1 MHAAER
7 LPACMRFISLSHP
20 TKSAHTKGPVSLLPA
35 ARHASDV
42 EFPPVS
48 LDPIKGFDLTTHCH
62 LARTAAL
69 LLLTCVAEY
78 LPADEPTIDVPEQVE
93 FFENRI
99 RPVLVEHCYSCHSQE
114 AETVQGGLYL
124 DSKMGWQQ
132 GGDSGPAIL
141 PGQADASLL
150 IQAMA
155 YEEMEMPPK
164 GRLGDDVLNDF
175 KKWINDGAVDPRHE
189 RTVPT
194 RPAVDYDTALEFWA
208 FQSPQW
214 SSPPTG
220 SNRDAT
226 RPIGMI
232 DRWLNHTL
240 EQNDLRPNPP
250 ADPVTLIRR
259 ATLDLIG
266 LPPQPEAIDRFV
278 SDWQQDSKAAWR
290 KLIDELLASEHYGE
304 RWGRHWLD
312 VARYAEDQAHT
323 FKARQYPRG
332 YLYRDWV
339 IQALNRDLPYDR
351 FLTAQI
357 AGDLTGTEEDRH
369 ERLAALGLFAL
380 GPVYYAENVEQAKA
394 RADEWD
400 DRIDTLMRGVLGL
413 TVSCARCHDHKFD
426 PITMQDYYALAG
438 VFASS
443 EYQER
448 PIVPSEVVVARQEKD
463 RLAQQAQT
471 AVERYLSE
479 TSRSIRPELIQTL
492 PELAVAAWQ
501 FHLQQLREPAENDNE
516 KNKQLDEFAKQ
527 NNLSVTPLRRLL
539 ELPTHLKNASSEEQQ
554 FFGDWPSLLSQE
566 IVENEDADDILRQV
580 RQMGVRWREQANDW
594 LPLRETLIQQ
604 FGTNVAFLKDTDRS
618 EVIPGLIPL
627 GNLFDDSKNTPL
639 DVALASDKF
648 KAVASE
654 QSLGVS
660 RTRWAPRAEI
670 APGISFDFRKLGGND
685 RAFGSIC
692 NDAWHTDGG
701 IRTTGQPAAANLPRE
716 EQGIGMHANALLTFD
731 LNEIRSAG
739 LIPQDQRMRL
749 RVDRAGHNDDTAGR
763 GDPSAYVAVIF
774 SRPHRDKAVT
784 DAILGGWI
792 NGEAAEVATDDF
804 TYYFSSP
811 LPPPLKADGRFI
823 TIDLPIPAEAQ
834 YFTLVTTGADGPD
847 TNSISSDHTVFSG
860 VRLEFDPLPEL
871 QVTAKD
877 PDDIES
883 NPESNLRAA
892 AWVLSRLLDEGGV
905 LSLPPAEAETFFQ
918 SDQKQ
923 EIERLRI
930 AAAERK
936 KEAEEVIILQAH
948 SLKDDKPRDL
958 PVYLQGNPAKQ
969 GEVVARSFPAIFTS
983 GIREPFASSQSG
995 RLELA
1000 QAITSPDNPLTARV
1014 MVNRVWAGHFGHG
1027 LVRTPSNFGELGDRP
1042 SHPELLDNLAIQ
1054 FMQNNWSLK
1063 WLHREI
1069 MTSQAYQRS
1078 SGFDANGNEADP
1090 ENRLLWKMNRR
1101 RLEIEPWRDTLLSVT
1116 GELDPAIGGPPLNL
1130 TDSNHRRR
1138 TIYSFI
1144 SRHRLDEQL
1153 RLFDFPDPN
1162 ITADKR
1168 SETTVPLQQL
1178 FVMNSDFMAQR
1189 SRAFARRLAERFPD
1203 DENERIQ
1210 HAYRLCYGRFPSP
1223 DELEQV
1229 QGFLQSDT
1237 APGESDRLTRLEQF
1251 CLALLSTNELMYV
1264 D

>member
-1 MHAAER
+1 MTFHRYLALIA
-7 LPACMRFISLSHP
+7 IGSLV
-20 TKSAHTKGPVSLLPA
+20 TLIAGNL
-35 ARHASDV
+35 
-42 EFPPVS
+42 
-48 LDPIKGFDLTTHCH
+48 C
-62 LARTAAL
+62 
-69 LLLTCVAEY
+69 
-78 LPADEPTIDVPEQVE
+78 ADELTVDAPDKVE
-93 FFENRI
+93 FFEKRI
-99 RPVLVEHCYSCHSQE
+99 RPVLIEHCYSCHSQE

-124 DSKMGWQQ
+124 DSKKGWQQ
-132 GGDSGPAIL
+132 GGDSGPAL
-141 PGQADASLL
+141 SPGHADDSLL

-155 YEEMEMPPK
+155 YEDMEMPPK
-164 GRLGDDVLNDF
+164 GRLGDEILNDF
-175 KKWINDGAVDPRHE
+175 RKWINDGAVDPRRE
-189 RTVPT
+189 GSVPV
-194 RPAVDYDTALEFWA
+194 RPTVDYETALDFWA
-208 FQSPQW
+208 FRPPRW
-214 SSPPTG
+214 TSPPETV
-220 SNRDAT
+220 SDPPSASSS
-226 RPIGMI
+226 MI
-232 DRWLNHTL
+232 DGWLNHTL
-240 EQNDLRPNPP
+240 KQEGLTPNTG

-266 LPPQPEAIDRFV
+266 LPPQPEAIDQFV
-278 SDWQQDSKAAWR
+278 ADWQDDSELAWH
-290 KLIDELLASEHYGE
+290 KLIDQLLESEHYGE

-339 IQALNRDLPYDR
+339 IQALNRDMPYDD
-351 FLTAQI
+351 FLMAQV

-380 GPVYYAENVEQAKA
+380 GPVYYAENVEKAKA

-438 VFASS
+438 IFASS

-448 PIVPSEVVVARQEKD
+448 PVVPPSVVRARQNAD

-471 AVERYLSE
+471 AVDRYLSE
-479 TSRSIRPELIQTL
+479 TSRSIRPELIQEL
-492 PELAVAAWQ
+492 PNLTVAAWQ
-501 FHLQQLREPAENDNE
+501 FHLQQLQEPAENE
-516 KNKQLDEFAKQ
+516 KQRNKQLEEFSKQ
-527 NNLSVTPLRRLL
+527 NHLSVTPLRRLL
-539 ELPTHLKNASSEEQQ
+539 ELPQRLKNATAEEQE
-554 FFGDWPSLLSQE
+554 FFGDWPSVLSQQVTE
-566 IVENEDADDILRQV
+566 SQDIEETERKV
-580 RQMGVRWREQANDW
+580 RQIGERWRDQANDW
-594 LPLRETLIQQ
+594 LPLRDALIQQ
-604 FGTNVAFLKDTDRS
+604 FGSNVAFLKDTDRA
-618 EVIPGLIPL
+618 EVMPGVIPL

-654 QSLGVS
+654 KSLGVA
-660 RTRWAPRAEI
+660 RAGWAPRTEI
-670 APGISFDFRKLGGND
+670 APGISFDFRKIGGND

-701 IRTTGQPAAANLPRE
+701 IRTTGQRAAPNLPRE

-731 LNEIRSAG
+731 LNEIREAG
-739 LIPQDQRMRL
+739 LIPPDQRMRL
-749 RVDRAGHNDDTAGR
+749 RVDRAGHNDDIAGR

-811 LPPPLKADGRFI
+811 LPPPLKADGHFI
-823 TIDLPIPAEAQ
+823 TLDLPIPTNAQ
-834 YFTLVTTGADGPD
+834 YLTLVTTGADGPE
-847 TNSISSDHTVFSG
+847 TNSINSDHTVFSG
-860 VRLEFDPLPEL
+860 IRLEFDPLPEL
-871 QVTAKD
+871 QVVEKETENIEAH
-877 PDDIES
+877 PDS
-883 NPESNLRAA
+883 NPRAV
-892 AWVLSRLLDEGGV
+892 AWVLSRLLDEEGL
-905 LSLPPAEAETFFQ
+905 LSLPPTEAEMFFQ
-918 SDQKQ
+918 GDQKQ
-923 EIERLRI
+923 ELERLRT
-930 AAAERK
+930 AATGRK
-936 KEAEEVIILQAH
+936 EEAEAVIILQAH
-948 SLKDDKPRDL
+948 SLKDDKLRDL

-969 GEVVARSFPAIFTS
+969 GEVVARSFPAIFTR
-983 GIREPFASSQSG
+983 GVRAPFDPSQSG

-1000 QAITSPDNPLTARV
+1000 QAITSPNNPLTARV
-1014 MVNRVWAGHFGHG
+1014 MVNRVWAGHFGQG

-1042 SHPELLDNLAIQ
+1042 SHPELLDNLAVS

-1069 MTSQAYQRS
+1069 MTSRAYQRS
-1078 SGFDANGNEADP
+1078 SSYDSKGNEIDP
-1090 ENRLLWKMNRR
+1090 DNRLLWRMNRR

-1116 GELDPAIGGPPLNL
+1116 GELDRSMGGPPLKL

-1162 ITADKR
+1162 ITAAKR

-1189 SRAFARRLAERFPD
+1189 SRAFARMLIERFPE
-1203 DENERIQ
+1203 DESQRIRY
-1210 HAYRLCYGRFPSP
+1210 AYRSCFGRYP
-1223 DELEQV
+1223 DSEELEQV
-1229 QGFLQSDT
+1229 QGFLQSEAGKD
-1237 APGESDRLTRLEQF
+1237 ESDRLTCLEQF

>member
-1 MHAAER
+1 LTSHR
-7 LPACMRFISLSHP
+7 RFALVL
-20 TKSAHTKGPVSLLPA
+20 VS
-35 ARHASDV
+35 SM
-42 EFPPVS
+42 
-48 LDPIKGFDLTTHCH
+48 
-62 LARTAAL
+62 
-69 LLLTCVAEY
+69 LTCMAGDLGAE
-78 LPADEPTIDVPEQVE
+78 EPIVDAPEKVE

-124 DSKMGWQQ
+124 DSRQGWQQ
-132 GGDSGPAIL
+132 GGDSGPALL
-141 PGQADASLL
+141 PGHADDSLL
-150 IQAMA
+150 VQALA
-155 YEEMEMPPK
+155 YEDMEMPPK
-164 GRLGDDVLNDF
+164 GRLGDEVLNDF
-175 KKWINDGAVDPRHE
+175 KKWINDGAVDPR
-189 RTVPT
+189 RDGFVPV
-194 RPAVDYDTALEFWA
+194 RPTVDYESALDFWA
-208 FQSPQW
+208 FRSPRW
-214 SSPPTG
+214 TSPPG
-220 SNRDAT
+220 LDSAPPSPPNS
-226 RPIGMI
+226 MI
-232 DRWLNHTL
+232 DSWLNHAL
-240 EQNDLRPNPP
+240 KREELNPNPS

-259 ATLDLIG
+259 ATLDLVG
-266 LPPQPEAIDRFV
+266 LPPQPEAIDHFV
-278 SDWQQDSKAAWR
+278 AEWQIDSKSAWQ
-290 KLIDELLASEHYGE
+290 KLIDRLLESEHYGE

-339 IQALNRDLPYDR
+339 VEALNRDMPYDE
-351 FLTAQI
+351 FLMAQI
-357 AGDLTGTEEDRH
+357 AGDLTDPEENRH

-438 VFASS
+438 IFASS

-448 PIVPSEVVVARQEKD
+448 PVVPPDVVLARQEAD

-471 AVERYLSE
+471 AVDRYLSE
-479 TSRSIRPELIQTL
+479 TSRSIRPELIQQL
-492 PELAVAAWQ
+492 PEFAVVAWQ
-501 FHLQQLREPAENDNE
+501 FHLQQLREPAENDNQ
-516 KNKQLDEFAKQ
+516 KNQQLEEFAKQ
-527 NNLSVTPLRRLL
+527 NHLSVTPLRRLL
-539 ELPTHLKNASSEEQQ
+539 ELPNRLKNASIEERE
-554 FFGDWPSLLSQE
+554 FFSDWPSVLSQE
-566 IVENEDADDILRQV
+566 IGDQEDTSVIQQRV
-580 RQMGVRWREQANDW
+580 RQMGERWRDQANDW
-594 LPLRETLIQQ
+594 LPLREALIQQ
-604 FGTNVAFLKDTDRS
+604 FGTNVAFLKDTDRA
-618 EVIPGLIPL
+618 EVVPGIIPL

-654 QSLGVS
+654 KSLGVA
-660 RTRWAPRAEI
+660 RAGWAPRTEI
-670 APGISFDFRKLGGND
+670 APGVSFDFRRLGGND
-685 RAFGSIC
+685 LAFGAIC

-701 IRTTGQPAAANLPRE
+701 IRTTGQRAAANLPRE

-731 LNEIRSAG
+731 LNEIRAAG

-763 GDPSAYVAVIF
+763 GDPSAYVAIIF

-811 LPPPLKADGRFI
+811 LPPPLRADGRFI
-823 TIDLPIPAEAQ
+823 TVDLPIPSDAE
-834 YFTLVTTGADGPD
+834 YLTLVTTGADGPD

-871 QVTAKD
+871 QVAVEETE
-877 PDDIES
+877 DIES
-883 NPESNLRAA
+883 NPDSNPRAA
-892 AWVLSRLLDEGGV
+892 AWILSRLLDEEGL
-905 LSLPPAEAETFFQ
+905 LSPPPNEAETFFNA
-918 SDQKQ
+918 DQQQ
-923 EIERLRI
+923 ELERLRTS
-930 AAAERK
+930 AADRK
-936 KEAEEVIILQAH
+936 KDAEGVIILQAH
-948 SLKDDKPRDL
+948 SLKDDKLRDL
-958 PVYLQGNPAKQ
+958 PIYLQGNPAKQ
-969 GEVVARSFPAIFTS
+969 GEIVARSFPAIFTS

-1014 MVNRVWAGHFGHG
+1014 MVNRVWAGHFGQG
-1027 LVRTPSNFGELGDRP
+1027 LVKTPSNFGELGDRP
-1042 SHPELLDNLAIQ
+1042 SHPELLDNLAVQ

-1078 SGFDANGNEADP
+1078 SSYDPHGNEIDP
-1090 ENRLLWKMNRR
+1090 ENRLLWRMNRR

-1116 GELDPAIGGPPLNL
+1116 GELDRSMGGPPLNL

-1189 SRAFARRLAERFPD
+1189 SRAFARRLVERFPD
-1203 DENERIQ
+1203 DDNERVRF
-1210 HAYRLCYGRFPSP
+1210 AYRSCFGRFPTP

-1229 QGFLQSDT
+1229 KAFLQSET
-1237 APGESDRLTRLEQF
+1237 ESNESDRLTRLEQF